1 MAAFR
6 IPNFLQNLFGEGAL
20 SASFIPVYAAL
31 VTREER
37 EEAARVAGAIAA
49 LLALVT
55 AILVLVGILAAP
67 LLVALIA
74 PGFDGPKRELT
85 ITIVRIL
92 FPGAGLLVLSAWCL
106 GILNS
111 HRRFLLSYIAPV
123 IWNVSM
129 IVTLL
134 WWGDVTPLPTLAVIL
149 AFGAVV
155 GSALQML
162 VQLPAVLRLVPNL
175 RFRLELSEH
184 VRVDGTQLRAC
195 VRQPRRRSDQRVHR

>member
-6 IPNFLQNLFGEGAL
+6 IPTFLQILFGEGAL
-20 SASFIPVYAAL
+20 SASFIPVYASL
-31 VTREER
+31 VAREER
-37 EEAARVAGAIAA
+37 EEAARVAGAVAA

-55 AILVLVGILAAP
+55 GVLVLLGVVATP

-74 PGFDGPKRELT
+74 PGFEGDKRQLT
-85 ITIVRIL
+85 IAIVRIL

-123 IWNVSM
+123 TWNVSM
-129 IVTLL
+129 IVALV
-134 WWGDVTPLPTLAVIL
+134 WWGKVTPLPRLAVIL
-149 AFGAVV
+149 AFAALA

-162 VQLPAVLRLVPNL
+162 VQLPTELKLVPN
-175 RFRLELSEH
+175 RHFRL
-184 VRVDGTQLRAC
+184 
-195 VRQPRRRSDQRVHR
+195 